1 MLDAAHA
8 PTTSPVHTSL
18 RCLALPVSLMVRT
31 AYIDAC
37 GARLY
42 AHVKM
47 SGAMRAMRARCN
59 PGVAGGRQEEE
70 EAEEEE

>member
-1 MLDAAHA
+1 
-8 PTTSPVHTSL
+8 
-18 RCLALPVSLMVRT
+18 MVRT

-47 SGAMRAMRARCN
+47 SGAMRVISAWCN
-59 PGVAGGRQEEE
+59 PDVAGGRQEEE
-70 EAEEEE
+70 DAEEEE